1 MTCHTCTWPDF
12 DASPFPSL
20 LHFPV
25 CLHPTALSLT
35 FLRFF
40 GTSQCC
46 KRSLRQTL
54 MAETYGWHKEHETYV
69 VSRVDMVP
77 HFSPLSSAICH
88 FVPSLCATSDVP
100 VPHPLVITKSKNPL
114 WGNTDL
120 MWRGF
125 FFCGVNSDTVTLY
138 VHEEENCCLINLLR
152 SCCKAKLMTWFT
164 TDDECSIQEICIVC
178 FRLLLPPAKM
188 PTIARWTEWHSVTA
202 HVTQITNPQIFP
214 TYTYYSGEQIP
225 LPG

>member
-1 MTCHTCTWPDF
+1 MHMTWLWRLTVSVTSAFPRLPSSYSPFINIPQIFWHEPVVQAFAQAYTHGWNIWLTQGERSRRGFQGWIWSATSLHFALLYVTLCLHSALHQTCPCHTLF
-12 DASPFPSL
+12 SL
-20 LHFPV
+20 PR
-25 CLHPTALSLT
+25 A
-35 FLRFF
+35 
-40 GTSQCC
+40 
-46 KRSLRQTL
+46 
-54 MAETYGWHKEHETYV
+54 
-69 VSRVDMVP
+69 
-77 HFSPLSSAICH
+77 
-88 FVPSLCATSDVP
+88 
-100 VPHPLVITKSKNPL
+100 KNPL

-164 TDDECSIQEICIVC
+164 TDDECSIQEICIVY

-188 PTIARWTEWHSVTA
+188 PTIARWTEWHSVMA

-214 TYTYYSGEQIP
+214 TYTYYSGEWIP